1 MVTRVLAGHLGS
13 GSHLEPKL
21 FRGSANTVIKSQKF
35 NPWDSRANGQC
46 RCQVNRI
53 KCPNGSGRKR
63 MPRAF
68 NNVRTDAPQVPVAS
82 CGIQVRPAVRGRG
95 FVDFSGRDRAD
106 QHAITLNQR
115 KIGRHHEFGV
125 LKHLTHGAT
134 SFFSK
139 QPR

>member
-1 MVTRVLAGHLGS
+1 
-13 GSHLEPKL
+13 
-21 FRGSANTVIKSQKF
+21 
-35 NPWDSRANGQC
+35 
-46 RCQVNRI
+46 
-53 KCPNGSGRKR
+53 

-82 CGIQVRPAVRGRG
+82 CGIQVRPAIRGRG
-95 FVDFSGRDRAD
+95 FIDFSGRDRAD

-115 KIGRHHEFGV
+115 KIGGHHQFDM
-125 LKHLTHGAT
+125 LKHLTHRVT

>member
-1 MVTRVLAGHLGS
+1 M
-13 GSHLEPKL
+13 EPKL
-21 FRGSANTVIKSQKF
+21 FRGSANAVIKTQKLD
-35 NPWDSRANGQC
+35 PGDGRTNGQC

-53 KCPNGSGRKR
+53 KCPNGFGRKR

-82 CGIQVRPAVRGRG
+82 CGIQVRPAIRGRG
-95 FVDFSGRDRAD
+95 FIDFSGRDRAD

-115 KIGRHHEFGV
+115 KIGGHHEFGV
-125 LKHLTHGAT
+125 LKHLTRRVT
-134 SFFSK
+134 SFFSE